1 MGAQGDAGKRWR
13 AQRSA
18 EKRRGAQEDAGV
30 RRETQESAGER
41 RHFVV
46 HLCRDCCV
54 IAFCRSRLQRML
66 CDCVVYLAGVT
77 GRARDFLLSFTCA
90 EVVVRLHLSFTFAEF
105 VVRLHCVVHFCR
117 GCCAIALFI
126 WLV

>member
-77 GRARDFLLSFTCA
+77 GRERVFCCPSLLQ
-90 EVVVRLHLSFTFAEF
+90 RLLCDCH
-105 VVRLHCVVHFCR
+105 VCR

-126 WLV
+126 WLA

>member
-1 MGAQGDAGKRWR
+1 MGAQGDAGKRR
-13 AQRSA
+13 EALESA
-18 EKRRGAQEDAGV
+18 EERRGAQGDAGV

-46 HLCRDCCV
+46 HFCRGCCA

-77 GRARDFLLSFTCA
+77 GRAREFLIPSLF
-90 EVVVRLHLSFTFAEF
+90 VRLRCSF
-105 VVRLHCVVHFCR
+105 
-117 GCCAIALFI
+117 G
-126 WLV
+126 